1 MGKTVRTVF
10 LLIGTLVVVFLVWQL
25 VFNDGGIIKTAYNGI
40 AGGINGQWVKVAG
53 SGNSILPLW
62 DDTKAQNNGQG
73 FNIDTQ

>member
-40 AGGINGQWVKVAG
+40 ASGINGQWVKVAG